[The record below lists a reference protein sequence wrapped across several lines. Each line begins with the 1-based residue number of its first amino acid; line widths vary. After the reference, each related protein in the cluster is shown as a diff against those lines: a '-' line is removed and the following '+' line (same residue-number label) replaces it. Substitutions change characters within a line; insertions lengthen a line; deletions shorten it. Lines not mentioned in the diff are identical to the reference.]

1 MKPSIKKQGTATTLK
16 PSKETLIK
24 KLKACEVP
32 IDYSDPNKDIK
43 EKSERI
49 RAIKHLQA
57 MIDDEKTMQHVIV
70 PNLDKV
76 MEMIEKNI
84 FRPLPNISSLEA
96 DENDGIGQE
105 DMSDPAWPYLMGIYE
120 IFHMCV
126 TSNLVEAN
134 VLKAYIKAKFV
145 EEFL

>member
-1 MKPSIKKQGTATTLK
+1 MKPSVKKQGTTTTLK
-16 PSKETLIK
+16 PSKETLLK

-32 IDYSDPNKDIK
+32 IDYTDPNKDIK
-43 EKSERI
+43 EKSDRI

-57 MIDDEKTMQHVIV
+57 MIEDEKTMQHVIV

-96 DENDGIGQE
+96 DEGDGIDQE
-105 DMSDPAWPYLMGIYE
+105 NMTDPAWPYLMGIYE
-120 IFHMCV
+120 IFHMCI
-126 TSNLVEAN
+126 TSNLVEPN
-134 VLKAYIKAKFV
+134 VLKSYIKAKFV